1 MGEVIISASGTQFG
15 LIVNSEGKA
24 LVEASVSAGS
34 EVYIKAGSVEVFQLD
49 PSKLT
54 FGLSGNIIIGS
65 VSAHV
70 DSIYIQSGAN
80 MLGSVGITNID
91 NPQTIGSHAGIIPIS
106 GVISNFNELGSS
118 RIITNFGDLGSQRT
132 ISAGSIYLISTPGSV
147 QVYQTDNAN
156 MQVQAT
162 QETSPWI
169 TSGTSTVAGSVYS
182 TGSINIAT
190 NLSSIGSYFIQNIS
204 GTITIDNR
212 VAGSIV
218 NLPIGSNFILS
229 SPGSIVVNGS
239 IYSTGSIN
247 VVGWPGSLAISNF
260 ASLGSSRIITG
271 GSLLVMGQSG
281 GTSYP
286 LLTKTDG
293 TLVVE
298 SSVSVETGSNVWVKG
313 GSIINYGVGSV
324 LMLGYDSSAT
334 LDSPLIANGS
344 YLMVAGSISS
354 MPPVTASSSSDYKIS
369 GTHTGIGSV
378 SLVGGDY
385 GGSAWPIR
393 IFGGSYV
400 MIAGSISSMP
410 SISVSEGAA
419 YLPSGLITDNGSVYL
434 VGGVRAG
441 SIWPL
446 QVVGGSHLL
455 VAGSISSL
463 PAVTQGTS
471 PWVISGTANISG
483 VFIGISGIV
492 NQGTSPWTIS
502 GIVNL
507 GSNWGGVGSVFISQ
521 NQLASIGSHGGIVS
535 VSGNAL
541 GVSGTAFQQVWVGVG
556 SVLAQVVSSAG
567 SIGVYDADNGGIS
580 VEPVRGVFIVS
591 GTTLIASGTMSN
603 FITPGTGSRAM
614 LKGFT
619 ASAETASHF
628 RLLFSGTTITP
639 IGIWTL
645 PSSGTVAMNFLGM
658 EPSGAV
664 NQPISA
670 GMYNNGSLALTVF
683 IKNTL

>member
-507 GSNWGGVGSVFISQ
+507 GSNWGGTGSVFISQ

-541 GVSGTAFQQVWVGVG
+541 GVSGTAFQQVWIGVG

-580 VEPVRGVFIVS
+580 IEPVRGVFIVS

-603 FITPGTGSRAM
+603 FITPGTGSRVM